1 MRWSWGRNGRYGRGC
16 RKAMKTMVQCLEVAG
31 QVPELLFKNSGVVFV
46 AAVDQE
52 DIHQHREAE

>member
-1 MRWSWGRNGRYGRGC
+1 
-16 RKAMKTMVQCLEVAG
+16 MKTMVQCLEVAG